1 MTFFDVRI
9 ATRIRVDEL
18 KEIEKIVN
26 KNQDKYETIS
36 HFVRA
41 AIIKK
46 IEEEKK

>member
-1 MTFFDVRI
+1 MTFFDVKI

-18 KEIEKIVN
+18 KEIQKIIN
-26 KNQDKYETIS
+26 KNRDKYENIS